1 MSFRMIRTPVGRT
14 PQVPSASSLCIEP
27 NETRLMTAEL
37 RCVWADTLL
46 KIKLLH
52 WHRWL
57 KEPLTSTE
65 SFQCTKGSL
74 DYLYVVNNTKNM
86 LLLRTDHWRFFG
98 EPEMGLLWHHRK
110 TPLEPL
116 FLGALNPHKRFF
128 RLLKCSSNSFRKLI
142 LVSVSVCCFVLQTV
156 WRSRGTER
164 IQQRDHRWCPGE
176 RRNIYWSE
184 RRTNTLQHLKCFRPL
199 RRVRPVGSIG
209 DADALD
215 FDRMKQVKMIRP
227 SDVHNVFQC
236 ASTQTHL
243 LTDRKSWKKS
253 FVNCTRWRT
262 RSSMVRCAP
271 VFQCFIRRIVWCSH
285 MTCDPSCFPAIRHE
299 LSRISTT

>member
-1 MSFRMIRTPVGRT
+1 MSFRMIRTPAGRT

-98 EPEMGLLWHHRK
+98 EPEMGLLWHHCEK
-110 TPLEPL
+110 NPLEPL

-128 RLLKCSSNSFRKLI
+128 RLLKCSSNSFRKFYFSVCKCLLFRPADGVKKPWDRANSAERSS
-142 LVSVSVCCFVLQTV
+142 LVS
-156 WRSRGTER
+156 
-164 IQQRDHRWCPGE
+164 RWA
-176 RRNIYWSE
+176 
-184 RRTNTLQHLKCFRPL
+184 QK
-199 RRVRPVGSIG
+199 
-209 DADALD
+209 
-215 FDRMKQVKMIRP
+215 
-227 SDVHNVFQC
+227 
-236 ASTQTHL
+236 HL
-243 LTDRKSWKKS
+243 LERETHKHFTTSEMFPS
-253 FVNCTRWRT
+253 APQGSTRGKHRRRRRLRLWQNET
-262 RSSMVRCAP
+262 GKDDPS
-271 VFQCFIRRIVWCSH
+271 IRRS
-285 MTCDPSCFPAIRHE
+285 
-299 LSRISTT
+299 